1 MSSASLFEQL
11 ISTVSSS
18 RLANISITI
27 LAPLLIF
34 TVVFRVFFSSSKPKG
49 SPSNQNLNKNKKAKE
64 SNTIKKQQGD
74 ATSNNKKNNNKIKT
88 NSLPVS
94 PLPSVQTEESE
105 NEKAALILSMK
116 KSALSVKASAGK
128 KSVVVDEN
136 NKTNSSINGVKPSL
150 AKQQPPVHG
159 QNVEGQ
165 NGDNKSKQ
173 SKSISTTTSTNATI
187 TSNKQKTSGKH
198 DITKNVNT
206 TNANKNESAPVNSE
220 SKRTLVVDA
229 DNDNNQEDD
238 GQWLT
243 QGIKQVNH
251 RSRNKGKT
259 EISHSANQQ
268 SSNKNVVIEQRLPVK
283 LLQSN
288 ISLPINSDELNIEA
302 IIPSNNSISSIENRE
317 PIEIYQLLPK
327 NENLYVS
334 TDNWWKQALNKQQ
347 TFSIDDIGEWPE
359 RELDEQYIVQIKKII
374 PGKELNENQNS
385 DEI

>member
-18 RLANISITI
+18 RLANISIAI

-34 TVVFRVFFSSSKPKG
+34 TVVFRVFFSSSKPKA
-49 SPSNQNLNKNKKAKE
+49 SPSNQKLNKDKKVKE

-74 ATSNNKKNNNKIKT
+74 TTSNNKKKNNKIKT

-94 PLPSVQTEESE
+94 SLPSVQTEESE
-105 NEKAALILSMK
+105 NEKAALILSMQ
-116 KSALSVKASAGK
+116 KSAFTVKVSAAK
-128 KSVVVDEN
+128 KSVIVDEN
-136 NKTNSSINGVKPSL
+136 NKINSSINGIKPSL
-150 AKQQPPVHG
+150 PKQQAPVRV
-159 QNVEGQ
+159 QNVEEQ

-173 SKSISTTTSTNATI
+173 FKSISATTSVNATI
-187 TSNKQKTSGKH
+187 TSNKKKPSGKS

-206 TNANKNESAPVNSE
+206 TNANTNESVPVSSE
-220 SKRTLVVDA
+220 SKHTLVVDA
-229 DNDNNQEDD
+229 GDDNNQEDD

-259 EISHSANQQ
+259 EISDSTNQQ
-268 SSNKNVVIEQRLPVK
+268 SPNKNVVIEQRLPVK

-288 ISLPINSDELNIEA
+288 ISLPINNDELNIEA

-359 RELDEQYIVQIKKII
+359 RELDEQYIVEIKKII
-374 PGKELNENQNS
+374 PGKKLNENQNS